1 MIQVESLTRSYGDFT
16 AVDQV
21 SFDIAQGEIVGLLGH
36 NGAGKT
42 TIMKMMTGFL
52 EPTSGIIK
60 IDGLDILEQLQEVQ
74 QKIGYLPENCP
85 VYPEMSVV
93 DYLDYAASLHGLE
106 QHERGERI
114 RDVLAKTELTDRA
127 FHMISTLSRGL
138 RQRVGVAQALLHEP
152 KILILDEPT
161 NGLDP
166 TQIQH
171 MRELIRSLAEHAT
184 IILST
189 HILQEV
195 QAVCDRVI
203 IVRDGSKVM
212 DATLQELRSDNRLLI
227 GLNAD
232 LDKTRNILSSISEI
246 EQVDLMEHS
255 GENYQYAL
263 SLNGHDYL
271 TLAPRVAKAIHDDGC
286 NLYTLTEE
294 NRDLETI
301 FRELSTD
308 NIAGG
313 VI

>member
-1 MIQVESLTRSYGDFT
+1 M
-16 AVDQV
+16 
-21 SFDIAQGEIVGLLGH
+21 
-36 NGAGKT
+36 
-42 TIMKMMTGFL
+42 
-52 EPTSGIIK
+52 
-60 IDGLDILEQLQEVQ
+60 
-74 QKIGYLPENCP
+74 
-85 VYPEMSVV
+85 
-93 DYLDYAASLHGLE
+93 
-106 QHERGERI
+106 
-114 RDVLAKTELTDRA
+114 LAKTELADRA

-171 MRELIRSLAEHAT
+171 MRELIRSLSEHAT

-203 IVRDGSKVM
+203 IVRAGSKVV
-212 DATLQELRSDNRLLI
+212 DATLAELRSDNRLLI
-227 GLNAD
+227 DINAD
-232 LDKTRNILSSISEI
+232 LDKTRNLLGSIKEI
-246 EQVDLMEHS
+246 DQVDLVEHS

-263 SLNGHDYL
+263 SLNGHDYH

-286 NLYTLTEE
+286 NLYALTQE

-301 FRELSTD
+301 FRELSAVTTGD
-308 NIAGG
+308 AA
-313 VI
+313 